1 MFVMSRVLPNHTGSC
16 HCGALKFSFLSP
28 KNVTVQRC
36 NCSICTMTG
45 FVHLIVPQEQFE
57 LKTGK
62 DNLSEYQF
70 NTSIAKHLFCKTC
83 GVKSYYIPRSNPKGV
98 SINMNCIEQSTF
110 DQITVEDFDGQ
121 NWEDNAAS
129 LAHLA

>member
-1 MFVMSRVLPNHTGSC
+1 MFVMSRVLANHTGNC
-16 HCGALKFSFLSP
+16 HCGAVKFAFSAS

-45 FVHLIVPQEQFE
+45 FLHLIVPQAQFSLLVGE
-57 LKTGK
+57 
-62 DNLSEYQF
+62 DNLSEYKF
-70 NTSIAKHLFCKTC
+70 NTGIAKHLFCKTC

-98 SINMNCIEQSTF
+98 SINMNCVDQSTF

-129 LAHLA
+129 LVHLA

>member
-1 MFVMSRVLPNHTGSC
+1 
-16 HCGALKFSFLSP
+16 
-28 KNVTVQRC
+28 
-36 NCSICTMTG
+36 MTG